1 MQAQSWTVNLVGL
14 ELGLQM
20 SSKDELTQKCGV
32 LGDEVGM
39 CWRTHV
45 VGRFDRRL
53 RRTLYCRQPFRK
65 R

>member
-32 LGDEVGM
+32 LG
-39 CWRTHV
+39 WRTHV
-45 VGRFDRRL
+45 VGRFDGIGDRAIKV
-53 RRTLYCRQPFRK
+53 TLF
-65 R
+65 